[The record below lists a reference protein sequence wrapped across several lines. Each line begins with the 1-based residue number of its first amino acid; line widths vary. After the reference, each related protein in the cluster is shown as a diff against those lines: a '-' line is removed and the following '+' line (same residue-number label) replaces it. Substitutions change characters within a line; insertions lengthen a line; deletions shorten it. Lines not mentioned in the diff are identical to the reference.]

1 MNALPAWVGVDL
13 GDQGYA
19 VVKVNAIVPRPAQD
33 AQAVAAQKQQYAQWW
48 AGAEGAAYYE
58 LLKAR
63 FKVQIKVD
71 RP

>member
-1 MNALPAWVGVDL
+1 MAM
-13 GDQGYA
+13 
-19 VVKVNAIVPRPAQD
+19 
-33 AQAVAAQKQQYAQWW
+33 QKQQYLQWL